1 MIIDNGTKKR
11 GRKKKVNDPLIEEIS
26 IQEEALVKDTVADEN
41 TSIDENTSVKENISV
56 DEAALKKE
64 VKKRGRKKT
73 VEDKTVKSKEASPK
87 KNIEIEQVEIQHNA
101 IQTETFGSDQ
111 SQIIVNTLRNI
122 DETFTNLI
130 SIDIFKTIAK
140 NVDLINKFAP
150 IFYNYIVNEVTKFKD
165 KNNAKEVFIHILY
178 DQESEQL
185 TYIMDLN
192 NNSYN
197 EIICLKFAFFNEEKE

>member
-1 MIIDNGTKKR
+1 MIIDNGIKKR

-26 IQEEALVKDTVADEN
+26 IQEETPVSTLIKDTAIDEN
-41 TSIDENTSVKENISV
+41 TSIKETV
-56 DEAALKKE
+56 LKKE
-64 VKKRGRKKT
+64 VKKRGRKKK
-73 VEDKTVKSKEASPK
+73 VEDKTVKSKEASPG

-101 IQTETFGSDQ
+101 IQTETFDSDQ
-111 SQIIVNTLRNI
+111 SQIIVNILRNI

-130 SIDIFKTIAK
+130 SIDIFKTIVK

-197 EIICLKFAFFNEEKE
+197 EIICLKFAFFNEKKE

>member
-11 GRKKKVNDPLIEEIS
+11 GRKKKVNDSFIEEIS
-26 IQEEALVKDTVADEN
+26 IQETNTLIKDTAIDENILVKEN
-41 TSIDENTSVKENISV
+41 TSIDETV
-56 DEAALKKE
+56 LKKE
-64 VKKRGRKKT
+64 VKKRGRKKK
-73 VEDKTVKSKEASPK
+73 VEDKAVKAEEASIR
-87 KNIEIEQVEIQHNA
+87 KNIEIEQVATQHNA
-101 IQTETFGSDQ
+101 IQTETFDSEQ

-122 DETFTNLI
+122 DETFINLI

>member
-1 MIIDNGTKKR
+1 MIIDNGIKKR

-26 IQEEALVKDTVADEN
+26 IQEETPVSTLIKDTAIDEN
-41 TSIDENTSVKENISV
+41 TSIKETV
-56 DEAALKKE
+56 LKKE
-64 VKKRGRKKT
+64 VKKRGRKKK
-73 VEDKTVKSKEASPK
+73 VEDKTVKSKEASPG

-101 IQTETFGSDQ
+101 IQTETFDSDQ
-111 SQIIVNTLRNI
+111 SQIIVNILRNI
-122 DETFTNLI
+122 DETFKNLI

-165 KNNAKEVFIHILY
+165 KNNTKEVFIHILY

-197 EIICLKFAFFNEEKE
+197 EIICLKFAFFNEKKE

>member
-1 MIIDNGTKKR
+1 MIIDNGIKKR

-26 IQEEALVKDTVADEN
+26 IQEETPVSTLIKDTAIDEN
-41 TSIDENTSVKENISV
+41 TSIKETV
-56 DEAALKKE
+56 LKKE
-64 VKKRGRKKT
+64 VKKRGRKKK
-73 VEDKTVKSKEASPK
+73 VEDKTVKSKEASPG

-101 IQTETFGSDQ
+101 IQTETFDSDQ
-111 SQIIVNTLRNI
+111 SQIIVNILRNI
-122 DETFTNLI
+122 DETFKNLI

-165 KNNAKEVFIHILY
+165 KNNTKEVFIHILY

>member
-1 MIIDNGTKKR
+1 MIIDNEAKKR
-11 GRKKKVNDPLIEEIS
+11 VNDPLIEEIS
-26 IQEEALVKDTVADEN
+26 IQEETPTSTLIKDTVADEN
-41 TSIDENTSVKENISV
+41 TSIEETV
-56 DEAALKKE
+56 LKKE
-64 VKKRGRKKT
+64 VKKRGRKKK
-73 VEDKTVKSKEASPK
+73 VEDKAVKSKEASPK

-101 IQTETFGSDQ
+101 IQTETFDSDQ
-111 SQIIVNTLRNI
+111 SQVIVNTLRNI

>member
-1 MIIDNGTKKR
+1 MIIDNGIKKR

-26 IQEEALVKDTVADEN
+26 IQEETPTSTLIKDTVADEN
-41 TSIDENTSVKENISV
+41 ASIEETV
-56 DEAALKKE
+56 LKKE
-64 VKKRGRKKT
+64 VKKRGRKKK
-73 VEDKTVKSKEASPK
+73 VEDKAVKSKEASPK
-87 KNIEIEQVEIQHNA
+87 KNIEIEQVEIQYNA
-101 IQTETFGSDQ
+101 IQTETFDSDQ
-111 SQIIVNTLRNI
+111 SQIIVNILRNI